1 MSETETYTT
10 TLELLRS
17 QRDKWLRR
25 YSEAKGKYE
34 RAEDALHSLERF
46 VEQLGKA
53 PEPQARAQGAPEPL
67 PFSRMGLTEA
77 IRQYLSAKPG
87 PYKTTKIR
95 DALMNGGY
103 PSNNR
108 SRLYASV
115 CATLDRFV
123 DKGELRKRGAGEWEL
138 PPENAPTSEG
148 AQHSTEHQQAGLSE
162 L

>member
-1 MSETETYTT
+1 MSETDTYTM

-34 RAEDALHSLERF
+34 RAEDALQSLERF
-46 VEQLGKA
+46 VEQLGEG
-53 PEPQARAQGAPEPL
+53 PEPPATAQSAAEPL

-77 IRQYLSAKPG
+77 IRGYISAKPG

-95 DALMNGGY
+95 DALMDGGY
-103 PSNNR
+103 PSKSR

-123 DKGELRKRGAGEWEL
+123 DKGELRKRGSGEWEL
-138 PPENAPTSEG
+138 PPENTPASGEAPRPTVHYQGG
-148 AQHSTEHQQAGLSE
+148 AAE